1 MPTNVNANCRNS
13 VRLINE
19 MAFAKTPRQSCEQNE
34 IDEKKRRRATNKR
47 NHAKKTMFK
56 VIADIVDWL
65 PKNAVQRIDKKITF
79 SNYLKS
85 KIGAHDRSKV
95 INKLQTEAETIEKYF
110 HFVVAPTQWN
120 HQISRVCLY
129 TSIIEFTCV
138 STERV
143 YREKN
148 TWCCC
153 AEKAIRWQREW
164 AFLLVLRA
172 LCALSMRW

>member
-1 MPTNVNANCRNS
+1 
-13 VRLINE
+13 
-19 MAFAKTPRQSCEQNE
+19 
-34 IDEKKRRRATNKR
+34 
-47 NHAKKTMFK
+47 MFK

-129 TSIIEFTCV
+129 SVHEHHRLHLRFYGTSLSKKKHLMLLRREGDSMATRV
-138 STERV
+138 SVSSSIAR
-143 YREKN
+143 
-148 TWCCC
+148 
-153 AEKAIRWQREW
+153 
-164 AFLLVLRA
+164 F
-172 LCALSMRW
+172 MRSVDEMVIS